1 MNSES
6 GNNFHEFQ
14 KWKFLLVVF
23 CFLFLIIHRIMKV
36 SFISFFFFTE
46 LLYYRGLWGHLGLPK
61 FRMFLKYPDICD

>member
-14 KWKFLLVVF
+14 NWKFLLVVF

-36 SFISFFFFTE
+36 SFISFFF
-46 LLYYRGLWGHLGLPK
+46 LLNYFIIEGFGV
-61 FRMFLKYPDICD
+61 I